1 MRTSWF
7 LAAMLV
13 AASWAVP
20 GGATELS
27 PQEHAGTRAPES
39 APVQSLPQL
48 APAALF
54 ATGFLC
60 GTCAGGC
67 SGLFTGSACT
77 EGGESG
83 VCIGLISGGS
93 PARCSRPDT
102 GYVCFCQT
110 LPPE

>member
-20 GGATELS
+20 GGAAEPF
-27 PQEHAGTRAPES
+27 PQERAGTRAPES
-39 APVQSLPQL
+39 AAVQSLPQL
-48 APAALF
+48 APASLF

-67 SGLFTGSACT
+67 AGLFTGSACT